1 MWVMNRFVP
10 WPLAIILFSAVIA
23 SGANLCD
30 NSTCEPQINT
40 SLDDEFT
47 ISLESYSAT
56 GFSWWSDFDPNYLSL
71 VNKTTISGN
80 DQLGISGGL
89 ERTIFTFSSK
99 SAGQTEIIVLLLR
112 PWENGSIEERKIFPI
127 NIIQQASGPEQAEVL
142 GKGVKPEIT
151 IIRKSSFQS
160 SGGMDSNFISDGQM
174 NATSYDTSSMDEST
188 METPSQVITGH
199 TSGPY
204 DSSSL
209 SQSRI

>member
-1 MWVMNRFVP
+1 MNRLMT
-10 WPLAIILFSAVIA
+10 WPLAIVLFSAIIA

-30 NSTCEPQINT
+30 NSPCESQINT

-56 GFSWWSDFDPNYLSL
+56 GFSWWSDFDPNYLSF
-71 VNKTTISGN
+71 VNKTTISEN
-80 DQLGISGGL
+80 DQLGISGGR
-89 ERTIFTFSSK
+89 ERTTLTFSSK

-127 NIIQQASGPEQAEVL
+127 NIISQASEPDQARVL
-142 GKGVKPEIT
+142 GKGVTPQVT
-151 IIRKSSFQS
+151 TIRKSSFQS
-160 SGGMDSNFISDGQM
+160 SAGMGSNFISDGQM
-174 NATSYDTSSMDEST
+174 NATSYDTSSMDESA
-188 METPSQVITGH
+188 METPSQAITGY

>member
-1 MWVMNRFVP
+1 MNRLMT
-10 WPLAIILFSAVIA
+10 WPLAIVLFSAIIA

-30 NSTCEPQINT
+30 NSPCETQINT

-71 VNKTTISGN
+71 VKKTTIGG
-80 DQLGISGGL
+80 DEQLGVVGGR
-89 ERTIFTFSSK
+89 ERTTLTFSSK

-127 NIIQQASGPEQAEVL
+127 NIISKASGLDQAKVL
-142 GKGVKPEIT
+142 SEGVKTEVT
-151 IIRKSSFQS
+151 TIRKSSFQS
-160 SGGMDSNFISDGQM
+160 SSGMDSNFISDGQM
-174 NATSYDTSSMDEST
+174 NATSYDTSSMDESA
-188 METPSQVITGH
+188 METPSQVITGYA
-199 TSGPY
+199 SGPY